1 LVGRS
6 VKFIN
11 LGRSEIKAMK
21 QLLKVESLR
30 FLRNPLN
37 RWVLAVFLV
46 LLASS
51 AIWAGLSASE
61 FRQRSVQHQ
70 QHWQNSL
77 EKLQNS
83 SSTPEPW
90 ADLPALGGLALS
102 VRQFDLLNPEIRIL
116 TRSRYNDGRNS
127 DALFNPL
134 LRELGLPDF
143 ATVLVLLLPLT
154 LIGLSYGLVQEDR
167 ERGSWRLV
175 CAQMAKPWRLVF
187 AALAIR
193 WLAVILLA
201 GFASV
206 LAFGLDSGSDVSS
219 LINWLAILT
228 SFSLAWLALIALMI
242 LLPISSA
249 AAGLAMLGIWLITTF
264 AIPAGLSWA
273 ANLQQPMPSRL
284 TAIVAGR
291 SIDAEVNKQRDT
303 LLLDWYQQHPNI
315 KVPSDWSTVPRQ
327 VMGLPAN
334 QIQDQKVRP
343 LQRQFYAVRQTQFEF
358 MQRYGFLSPALSV
371 VLSADQ
377 LAGID
382 APRYAGFID
391 LVNQFE
397 DQWREYFVPHLMAGD
412 KLSPADYQAMPSF
425 NPQSLTATANG
436 LSLIKLL
443 TVALLGFGL
452 VVCLRKQ
459 LAKP

>member
-1 LVGRS
+1 
-6 VKFIN
+6 
-11 LGRSEIKAMK
+11 MK

-37 RWVLAVFLV
+37 RWVLAIFWV

-61 FRQRSVQHQ
+61 FRQRSYQHQ
-70 QHWQNSL
+70 QQWQNSL
-77 EKLQNS
+77 EKLQNPANS
-83 SSTPEPW
+83 SSSIPEPW

-116 TRSRYNDGRNS
+116 TSSRYNDGRNS
-127 DALFNPL
+127 DVLFNPL

-175 CAQMAKPWRLVF
+175 CAQMAKPWQLVF

-193 WLAVILLA
+193 WLAVVLLA
-201 GFASV
+201 SFACL
-206 LAFGLDSGSDVSS
+206 LAFGLDSGSDVTS
-219 LINWLAILT
+219 LLDWLAILT
-228 SFSLAWLALIALMI
+228 SFSLVWLALIALMI
-242 LLPISSA
+242 LLPMSSA
-249 AAGLAMLGIWLITTF
+249 AAGLGMLAIWLITTF
-264 AIPAGLSWA
+264 AVPAGLSWA
-273 ANLQQPMPSRL
+273 ANLQHPMPSRL

-291 SIDAEVNKQRDT
+291 SIDAEVNQQRQT
-303 LLLDWYQQHPNI
+303 LLLDWYQQHPEI
-315 KVPSDWSTVPRQ
+315 KMPTDWSNVPRQ

-343 LQRQFYAVRQTQFEF
+343 LQRQFDAARQAQFEF
-358 MQRYGFLSPALSV
+358 MQRYSFLSPALNV

-397 DQWREYFVPHLMAGD
+397 DQWRRYFVPHLMAGD
-412 KLSPADYQAMPSF
+412 QLSPTDYQMMPSF

-436 LSLIKLL
+436 LRSIQLLSL
-443 TVALLGFGL
+443 ALIGFGL
-452 VVCLRKQ
+452 VIGLREQ
-459 LAKP
+459 FGKP

>member
-1 LVGRS
+1 
-6 VKFIN
+6 
-11 LGRSEIKAMK
+11 MK

-61 FRQRSVQHQ
+61 FRQRSNQHQ
-70 QHWQNSL
+70 QQWQSNL
-77 EKLQNS
+77 EKLQNPANSTS
-83 SSTPEPW
+83 SIPEPW

-154 LIGLSYGLVQEDR
+154 LIGLSYGLVHEDR

-193 WLAVILLA
+193 WLAVVLLA

-206 LAFGLDSGSDVSS
+206 LAFGLDAGSDVNS
-219 LINWLAILT
+219 LLDWLAILT
-228 SFSLAWLALIALMI
+228 SFSLVWLALIALMI

-249 AAGLAMLGIWLITTF
+249 AAGLGMLAIWLISTF

-273 ANLQQPMPSRL
+273 ANLQHPMPSRL

-291 SIDAEVNKQRDT
+291 SIDAEVNQQRDT
-303 LLLDWYQQHPNI
+303 LLRDWYQQHPAI
-315 KVPSDWSTVPRQ
+315 KMPSDWSSVPRQ

-334 QIQDQKVRP
+334 QIQNQKVRP
-343 LQRQFYAVRQTQFEF
+343 LQRQFDAVRQAQFEF
-358 MQRYGFLSPALSV
+358 MQRYGFLSPALSL

-425 NPQSLTATANG
+425 NPQGLTATVNSV
-436 LSLIKLL
+436 SLIKLFAL
-443 TVALLGFGL
+443 ALLGFGL
-452 VVCLRKQ
+452 VVALRKQ

>member
-1 LVGRS
+1 
-6 VKFIN
+6 
-11 LGRSEIKAMK
+11 
-21 QLLKVESLR
+21 
-30 FLRNPLN
+30 
-37 RWVLAVFLV
+37 
-46 LLASS
+46 
-51 AIWAGLSASE
+51 
-61 FRQRSVQHQ
+61 
-70 QHWQNSL
+70 
-77 EKLQNS
+77 
-83 SSTPEPW
+83 
-90 ADLPALGGLALS
+90 LALS

-127 DALFNPL
+127 DVLFNPL

-175 CAQMAKPWRLVF
+175 CAQMAKPWQLVF

-193 WLAVILLA
+193 WLAVVLLA
-201 GFASV
+201 SFACL
-206 LAFGLDSGSDVSS
+206 LAFGLDSGSDVTS
-219 LINWLAILT
+219 LLDWLAILT
-228 SFSLAWLALIALMI
+228 SFSLVWLALIALMI
-242 LLPISSA
+242 LLPMSSA
-249 AAGLAMLGIWLITTF
+249 AAGLGMLAIWLITTF
-264 AIPAGLSWA
+264 AVPAGLSWA
-273 ANLQQPMPSRL
+273 ANLQHPMPSRL

-291 SIDAEVNKQRDT
+291 SIDAEVNQQRQT
-303 LLLDWYQQHPNI
+303 LLLDWYQQHPEI
-315 KVPSDWSTVPRQ
+315 KMPTDWSNVPRQ

-343 LQRQFYAVRQTQFEF
+343 LQRQFDAARQAQFEF
-358 MQRYGFLSPALSV
+358 MQRYSFLSPALNV

-397 DQWREYFVPHLMAGD
+397 DQWRRYFVPHLMAGD
-412 KLSPADYQAMPSF
+412 QLSPADYQMMPSF

-436 LSLIKLL
+436 LRSIQLLSL
-443 TVALLGFGL
+443 ALIGFGL
-452 VVCLRKQ
+452 VIGLREQ
-459 LAKP
+459 FGKP